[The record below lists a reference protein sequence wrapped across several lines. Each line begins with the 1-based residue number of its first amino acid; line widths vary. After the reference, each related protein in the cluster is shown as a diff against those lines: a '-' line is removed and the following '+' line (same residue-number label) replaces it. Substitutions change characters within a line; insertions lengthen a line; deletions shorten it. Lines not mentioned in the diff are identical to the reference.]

1 MNIMARPFKYTP
13 EKLEA
18 KIEEYFKKK
27 EKESREKKL
36 VFCSIRDL
44 ASFLKIDLQ
53 TFYNYDSNPS
63 YSTITK
69 KARDRIIAVWE
80 EQLFYP
86 GRNSSG
92 AIFYLKNF
100 GDMVDKVEHDH
111 HGQIE
116 HRHQHAARIED
127 LSTEQLQTITAA
139 LEALQREKNTIDITA
154 EKLEGQ
160 QGQEEEEE
168 EEEEEGGG
176 KST

>member
-1 MNIMARPFKYTP
+1 MARPYKYTP
-13 EKLEA
+13 EELEA
-18 KIEEYFKKK
+18 KIDEYFKKK

-53 TFYNYDSNPS
+53 TWYNYDSRPG
-63 YSTITK
+63 YSDIIK
-69 KARDRIIAVWE
+69 RARDRIIAVWE

-111 HGQIE
+111 RGQIE
-116 HRHQHAARIED
+116 HKHQYAARIED

-139 LEALQREKNTIDITA
+139 LEALQKEKNAIDVTPKSIEDQA
-154 EKLEGQ
+154 E
-160 QGQEEEEE
+160 QEEGEN
-168 EEEEEGGG
+168 
-176 KST
+176 T

>member
-1 MNIMARPFKYTP
+1 MARPYKYTP
-13 EKLEA
+13 EQLEK

-44 ASFLKIDLQ
+44 ASFLEIDLQ
-53 TFYNYDSNPS
+53 TWYNYDSRPD
-63 YSTITK
+63 YSNIIK

-80 EQLFYP
+80 QQLFYP

-100 GDMVDKVEHDH
+100 GGMADKVEHTH

-139 LEALQREKNTIDITA
+139 LEALQREKDSIDVTPKSI
-154 EKLEGQ
+154 EDLP
-160 QGQEEEEE
+160 GQEEEEE
-168 EEEEEGGG
+168 GEEGG